1 MTDDLHAVRT
11 IERTMT
17 MMKMKSLR
25 LPRIHQ
31 SNNGTEFVVMVA
43 CDQEHVAISAEL
55 LDQAPGFVDRG
66 AIMDEITDHNQMRRI
81 VVAQQFFESLFDC
94 LHSPKR
100 KKIPS
105 GSLAQFVSKMK
116 IGHREPAFP
125 LVKKSQSAI
134 EQDIFA
140 NSNWAR

>member
-31 SNNGTEFVVMVA
+31 SNNGTEFVIMVA
-43 CDQEHVAISAEL
+43 CDQENVAISADL
-55 LDQAPGFVDRG
+55 LDQSPGFVHRG

-81 VVAQQFFESLFDC
+81 VVAQQFFESLFDY
-94 LHSPKR
+94 LHSP
-100 KKIPS
+100 
-105 GSLAQFVSKMK
+105 
-116 IGHREPAFP
+116 
-125 LVKKSQSAI
+125 
-134 EQDIFA
+134 
-140 NSNWAR
+140 